1 MPVTILIRHY
11 TGTIKN
17 FCKRGGGLPRS
28 KGDEELIARQGKAV
42 AARWGAIP
50 PYAQDQ
56 ILNQAYEAE
65 AGFKGGDIREALTAF
80 LERDLRTEFP
90 EE

>member
-1 MPVTILIRHY
+1 M
-11 TGTIKN
+11 
-17 FCKRGGGLPRS
+17 FDA
-28 KGDEELIARQGKAV
+28 KGDEELIGRLGRAV

-56 ILNQAYEAE
+56 ILEHAYEVE
-65 AGFKGGDIREALTAF
+65 AGFKGGDIREALTAH